1 MLVRIFA
8 DELHGDKFKAIRL
21 ICLIPANKK
30 LQSKICKTT
39 DIYSFFELL
48 TCNPLYFNWMDVE
61 YLRTM
66 ANASRN
72 DNLKGVLKKYTDAIL
87 SKTLGEIWDCIPSLH
102 GTKTKYYSKV
112 RAKFKEKNPGDVT
125 VEELTKKCKP
135 KFIRKI
141 ALHIMQVERG
151 SLKITWCLFAEE
163 TYQAYLLAL
172 TIPKEH
178 REDEF
183 LQIGIWVV
191 HHPQFVIQELKKV
204 HGE

>member
-1 MLVRIFA
+1 MLVKIFA
-8 DELHGDKFKAIRL
+8 DELHGDKFEAIRM

-48 TCNPLYFNWMDVE
+48 TRNPLYFNWMNVE

-66 ANASRN
+66 ADASRN
-72 DNLKGVLKKYTDAIL
+72 DNLKSVLKNYTDTIL
-87 SKTLGEIWDCIPSLH
+87 SKTLGEIWDSIPSLYD
-102 GTKTKYYSKV
+102 TKTKYYSKV
-112 RAKFKEKNPGDVT
+112 RAKFQEKNPDNVT
-125 VEELTKKCKP
+125 VEELTRKCKP
-135 KFIRKI
+135 KFIEKI
-141 ALHIMQVERG
+141 ALHIMQIDKG
-151 SLKITWCLFAEE
+151 SLTITWCILVEE
-163 TYQAYLLAL
+163 AYQAYLSAL
-172 TIPKEH
+172 SIPKEH
-178 REDEF
+178 REEDF